1 MIGTTVVFLW
11 EVKRRKRDY
20 KRTLLVGLAF
30 LSICAFWQLYDSVVP
45 LILKNTFDMPDDIAG
60 VIMALDNILALF
72 LLPLFG
78 KLSDRTRTPLGKRM
92 PYIVGGTLAAAVLD
106 LLAAL
111 PDGAR
116 AFLHVNGF
124 VAFCKESLPLFGIG
138 LFWLIPA
145 VAGLVIGFILRAAGK
160 KATA

>member
-1 MIGTTVVFLW
+1 MQNKKKVYLIISIVSFSIV
-11 EVKRRKRDY
+11 
-20 KRTLLVGLAF
+20 LA
-30 LSICAFWQLYDSVVP
+30 A
-45 LILKNTFDMPDDIAG
+45 
-60 VIMALDNILALF
+60 
-72 LLPLFG
+72 
-78 KLSDRTRTPLGKRM
+78 
-92 PYIVGGTLAAAVLD
+92 LAAAVLD

-145 VAGLVIGFILRAAGK
+145 VAGLVIGFILRAARK
-160 KATA
+160 KTTA

>member
-1 MIGTTVVFLW
+1 MLFPKSMSYKAWAIVFSVVS
-11 EVKRRKRDY
+11 
-20 KRTLLVGLAF
+20 LLITNVGLTQIIEYSVPVLMF
-30 LSICAFWQLYDSVVP
+30 LYP
-45 LILKNTFDMPDDIAG
+45 LTITLM
-60 VIMALDNILALF
+60 
-72 LLPLFG
+72 LLSLFG
-78 KLSDRTRTPLGKRM
+78 HFFDYDKR
-92 PYIVGGTLAAAVLD
+92 VFVSVTVFTLAAAVLD

-116 AFLHVNGF
+116 AFLHVNGL

-145 VAGLVIGFILRAAGK
+145 VVGLVIGFILRAAGK

>member
-1 MIGTTVVFLW
+1 MRPSRRCSGAVWGVSFVSVTVF
-11 EVKRRKRDY
+11 
-20 KRTLLVGLAF
+20 
-30 LSICAFWQLYDSVVP
+30 
-45 LILKNTFDMPDDIAG
+45 
-60 VIMALDNILALF
+60 
-72 LLPLFG
+72 
-78 KLSDRTRTPLGKRM
+78 
-92 PYIVGGTLAAAVLD
+92 TLAAAVLD

-145 VAGLVIGFILRAAGK
+145 VAGLVLGFILRAAGK